1 MIRVLINNQYGG
13 FGVSEAAAYRLRE
26 LGVYVVV
33 DVDVDPIDGSRAVYV
48 GGVPCARHD
57 ARLLQ
62 VWDEMGEAMADGPCT
77 LAVVEVE
84 GPRYRVTEYDGWEA
98 VQTPDDI
105 EWVYVAP

>member
-26 LGVYVVV
+26 LGVTVCV
-33 DVDVDPIDGSRAVYV
+33 DVDVDSFDGSRRVWV
-48 GGVPCARHD
+48 GRVPCARHD

-62 VWDEMGEAMADGPCT
+62 VFDEMGEAMADGPCT

-98 VQTPDDI
+98 VQTPGDI
-105 EWVYVAP
+105 EWVSVA